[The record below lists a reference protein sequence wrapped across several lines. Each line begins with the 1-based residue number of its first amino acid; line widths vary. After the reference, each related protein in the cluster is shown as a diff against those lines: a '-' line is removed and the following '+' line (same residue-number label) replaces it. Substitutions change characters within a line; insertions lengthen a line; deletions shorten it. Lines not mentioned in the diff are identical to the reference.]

1 MTEASPGARA
11 ASERTIILLVAAVQ
25 LVNVLDF
32 MMVMPLGP
40 DFAAALGIPT
50 SHIGMIGGSY
60 TLSAAVAGVAGS
72 SFLDRFDRRRAL
84 AVAMCGLFVATF
96 AGGLARGLGTLVAAR
111 VLAGAFGGPAT
122 ALAIAIVSDAVPPER
137 RGRAM
142 GAVMG
147 SFSVASVFGVPAGL
161 ELARHLGWRAPFFG
175 VALLG
180 AAVTAVCVFLM
191 PPMTA
196 HLERPRSGSAAW
208 DYSSLLGGV
217 AKLSLAATFLTTI
230 GIFSVVP
237 NLSAYLQ
244 YNLGYPRDGLWLL
257 YLVGGTASFATMQI
271 TGKLV
276 DRFGAFELVVVG
288 TALHLS
294 VLITGF
300 IHPLA
305 GVPVLAIFTGFMLS
319 GSVRMVPMGS
329 LNTRVPRPEQRASF
343 MSAQSAVQHAGSAL
357 GALLSSL
364 VLVSEPSGRL
374 GRMDVVAWG
383 ALTVACLVPFLA
395 KRIEAG
401 VRERERAAT
410 GVAEP
415 LAVPAAG
422 K

>member
-1 MTEASPGARA
+1 VRVPP
-11 ASERTIILLVAAVQ
+11 ERTIILLVAAVQ
-25 LVNVLDF
+25 FVNVLDF

-40 DFAAALGIPT
+40 DFATALGIPT

-60 TLSAAVAGVAGS
+60 TLAAAVAGVAGS
-72 SFLDRFDRRRAL
+72 SFLDRFDRRKAL
-84 AVAMCGLFVATF
+84 AVAMSGLFVATF
-96 AGGLARGLGTLVAAR
+96 AGGLATGLYSLIAAR

-122 ALAIAIVSDAVPPER
+122 ALSIAIVSDTVPPER

-175 VALLG
+175 VALLS
-180 AAVTAVCVFLM
+180 AVVTTIAVFLM
-191 PPMTA
+191 PSMKK
-196 HLERPRSGSAAW
+196 HLERARSSSPAREFA
-208 DYSSLLGGV
+208 SLLGGV
-217 AKLSLAATFLTTI
+217 APLSLAATFLTML
-230 GIFSVVP
+230 GIFSVIP

-244 YNLGYPRDGLWLL
+244 YNLGYPRERLWML
-257 YLVGGTASFATMQI
+257 YLVGGSASFVTMLI

-276 DRFGAFELVVVG
+276 DRFGAFELVVAG

-294 VLITGF
+294 VLIAGF

-305 GVPVLAIFTGFMLS
+305 GVPVLLIFTGFMLS

-357 GALLSSL
+357 GALLSSF
-364 VLVSEPSGRL
+364 VLVSAPSGRL
-374 GRMDVVAWG
+374 GHMEVVAWG
-383 ALTVACLVPFLA
+383 ALTVACVVPFLA

-401 VRERERAAT
+401 VRERERAENS
-410 GVAEP
+410 VVPP
-415 LAVPAAG
+415 LATPAPSE
-422 K
+422 

>member
-1 MTEASPGARA
+1 
-11 ASERTIILLVAAVQ
+11 VQ
-25 LVNVLDF
+25 FVNVLDF

-40 DFAAALGIPT
+40 DFATALGIPT

-60 TLSAAVAGVAGS
+60 TLAAAVAGVAGS
-72 SFLDRFDRRRAL
+72 SFLDRFDRRKAL
-84 AVAMCGLFVATF
+84 AVAMSGLFVATF
-96 AGGLARGLGTLVAAR
+96 VGGLATGLYSLIGAR

-122 ALAIAIVSDAVPPER
+122 ALSIAIVSDTVPPER

-175 VALLG
+175 VALLS
-180 AAVTAVCVFLM
+180 AVVTTIAVFLM
-191 PPMTA
+191 PSMTK
-196 HLERPRSGSAAW
+196 HLERARSASPAREFA
-208 DYSSLLGGV
+208 SLLGGV
-217 AKLSLAATFLTTI
+217 APLSLAATFLTML
-230 GIFSVVP
+230 GIFSIIP

-244 YNLGYPRDGLWLL
+244 YNLGYPREHLWIL
-257 YLVGGTASFATMQI
+257 YLVGGSASFVTMLI

-276 DRFGAFELVVVG
+276 DKFGAFELVVAG

-294 VLITGF
+294 VLIAGF

-305 GVPVLAIFTGFMLS
+305 GVPVLLIFTGFMLS

-364 VLVSEPSGRL
+364 VLVSEPSGHL
-374 GRMDVVAWG
+374 GRMHVVAWG
-383 ALTVACLVPFLA
+383 ALTAACVVPFLA

-401 VRERERAAT
+401 VRERERVEQTSAT
-410 GVAEP
+410 P
-415 LAVPAAG
+415 LPAPVPSE
-422 K
+422 